1 MFKKILMFTALFAV
15 CAMTQAQRQRINI
28 KTFTGSESVSAENVE
43 KVRAA
48 VISAVNASQR
58 FDLLDDAAWASI
70 EEELVRRSSEEAV
83 NDAEARK
90 ALIAIKANNFLMTGN
105 VASLEIK
112 KEEKEG
118 KIFYAA
124 TLNYSVSVTD
134 VAGNKTVATKSFSR
148 ETTNVSVGGG
158 SIAGLADAV
167 LNNDTPEKAVNEVLT
182 TIDGDI
188 KKFFEEEF
196 PLLATI
202 YGEDFEIKKDKLVQC
217 YISIGTNSGVFN
229 GQMFDIFEVKIKVG
243 KETKSKIGSLKIV
256 QADEDIAL
264 GKVTKGDKEVKLAMD
279 RYLENKAVDENA
291 TPLIVI
297 SRPKKDPLG
306 LGGMAKGL
314 GL

>member
-1 MFKKILMFTALFAV
+1 MFKKILMFTVLFAV
-15 CAMTQAQRQRINI
+15 CAMAQAQKQRINV
-28 KTFTGSESVSAENVE
+28 KAFTGSESVSAENVE

-124 TLNYSVSVTD
+124 ALNYSVSVTD

-158 SIAGLADAV
+158 SIAGLTDAV